1 MILYFIPLITAL
13 TGLLLHWLLTS
24 WLFRIGLPPRLPA
37 LLSGAGNYLGT
48 EVFRAGA
55 ILEKI
60 TDQKNL
66 EAVKPY
72 LEEQVDHF
80 LKHKLPEKMPMIAM
94 FAGAKT
100 LDAVKEGLME
110 EMDTLLPGLLQQYA
124 GRLKEELDVA
134 QIIQTQLSTQSPQK
148 IAGLIRTALKK
159 EIRLFISLGALTGLL
174 IGVLCVLLT
183 VAQK

>member
-1 MILYFIPLITAL
+1 MILYLIPLIAAL
-13 TGLLLHWLLTS
+13 TGLLFHWLLTS
-24 WLFRIGLPPRLPA
+24 WLFRMGLPSRLPA
-37 LLSGAGNYLGT
+37 LLSGAGNYLGSQ
-48 EVFRAGA
+48 VVRAEA

-72 LEEQVDHF
+72 LEEQVNHF

-100 LDAVKEGLME
+100 LDAVKDGLME

-124 GRLKEELDVA
+124 GRLKEELNLEKM
-134 QIIQTQLSTQSPQK
+134 IQKQLSALPPQK
-148 IAGLIRTALKK
+148 VAGLIRTALKK
-159 EIRLFISLGALTGLL
+159 EIGLFISLGALTGLL
-174 IGVLCVLLT
+174 IGALSLLLMM
-183 VAQK
+183 AAS